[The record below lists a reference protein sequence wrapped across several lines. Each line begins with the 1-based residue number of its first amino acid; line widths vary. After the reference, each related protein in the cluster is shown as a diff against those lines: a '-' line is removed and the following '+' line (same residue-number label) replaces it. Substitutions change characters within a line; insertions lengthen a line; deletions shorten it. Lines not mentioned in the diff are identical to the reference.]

1 VGRLLD
7 TVAGSPSA
15 ELRSMWFKIF
25 QIGSRRPERYAMPK
39 HKSVA
44 DVKDELRSVLASEL
58 ASWEISYPRSNGS
71 AWTLALKDVIYRA
84 TDRDE
89 GSTCKRHAS
98 SAQRVKMTSTAR
110 GSTNDVGQERV

>member
-1 VGRLLD
+1 
-7 TVAGSPSA
+7 
-15 ELRSMWFKIF
+15 MWFKIF

-44 DVKDELRSVLASEL
+44 DVKDELRNVLASEL
-58 ASWEISYPRSNGS
+58 ASWEISYPRSDGS